1 MPGKIKEHTRM
12 SDKQQISH
20 RRRQLI
26 TGGAALA
33 VTGLGASLAKPVSA
47 ACVSAE
53 EIKFDEVVDI
63 IVVGSGFA
71 GMSAAL
77 QAREAGASVMV
88 VDKMPVFGGN
98 STINGGAMA
107 VAGSPLQQQNG
118 IEDSVDTMVADML
131 EAGRGMNDVEMLKLV
146 CHGTAES
153 CQWLTDYGVKW
164 KPFVQHFGGHS
175 LPRILQTVESSGAGI
190 IRPLVKAAKKR
201 GIDMRTQTKL
211 ESFIKDDQGRVTGI
225 EVKANYFFP
234 KERSGVTRRYGAR
247 KGVIMATGGF
257 GRDIE
262 YRKMQQPKLTKEL
275 DSTNHPG
282 ANADALKQMMLI
294 GANPIHLDQIQLGP
308 WASPD
313 EKGFGTASQ
322 FNTIATYPR
331 GIVVDARTGKR
342 FFNELADRK
351 ARADAIMT
359 RRDAQG
365 QPVYPIGFTNA
376 EGASKAQTLDW
387 GLKYNVIKKADTLE
401 ELAEIYAIPA
411 DALKAQVE
419 SWNKAVDTGE
429 DSEFGRPMQK
439 AMKLE
444 QGPWY
449 AVRMWPKVHYCMGG
463 VKVNT
468 RSEVL
473 HLVSYKPIAGL
484 YAAGEAT
491 GGIHG
496 ASRLGA
502 CAVAEGVVT
511 GRNAG
516 QMCAASKSI
525 VLKHV

>member
-1 MPGKIKEHTRM
+1 M
-12 SDKQQISH
+12 SDEKGLNQS
-20 RRRQLI
+20 RRQLLK
-26 TGGAALA
+26 GGAAMA
-33 VTGLGASLAKPVSA
+33 VAGIGSVVAGAASA
-47 ACVSAE
+47 ACVSDE
-53 EIKFDEVVDI
+53 KVMFDEVVDV

-77 QAREAGASVMV
+77 QARESGASVMV
-88 VDKMPVFGGN
+88 IDKMPVFGGN

-107 VAGSPLQQQNG
+107 VAGSPLQKREG

-131 EAGRGMNDVEMLKLV
+131 ESGRGMNDVEMLKLV
-146 CHGTAES
+146 CNGTAES
-153 CQWLTDYGVKW
+153 CEWLTEHGVKW

-175 LPRILQTVESSGAGI
+175 IPRVLQTVESSGAGI
-190 IRPLVKAAKKR
+190 IRPLVSAAKKQ
-201 GIDMRTQTKL
+201 GIHMRKQTKL
-211 ESFIKDDQGRVTGI
+211 ESFIKNDEGRVIGVQVR
-225 EVKANYFFP
+225 EGYYFP
-234 KERSGVTRRYGAR
+234 KERTGKMRNLGAR

-262 YRKMQQPKLTKEL
+262 YRQMQQPEMNSEL
-275 DSTNHPG
+275 DSTNHAG
-282 ANADALKQMMLI
+282 ATSEALKQMMLI

-322 FNTIATYPR
+322 FNTIATYPS
-331 GIVVDARTGKR
+331 GIVVDSRTGER

-359 RRDAQG
+359 RRDDKG
-365 QPVYPIGFTNA
+365 HPVYPIGFTNA
-376 EGASKAQTLDW
+376 EGAKDAQTLDW
-387 GLKYNVIKKADTLE
+387 GLKYKVIQKAETLD
-401 ELAEIYAIPA
+401 ELAKLYGIPA
-411 DALKAQVE
+411 KALIAQVAR
-419 SWNKAVDTGE
+419 WNKAVAAGKDG
-429 DSEFGRPMQK
+429 EFGRPMQK

-449 AVRMWPKVHYCMGG
+449 GVRMWPKVHYCMGG
-463 VKVNT
+463 VRVNT
-468 RSEVL
+468 HSQVL
-473 HLVSYKPIAGL
+473 HLVTDKPIEGL
-484 YAAGEAT
+484 FAAGEAT

-516 QMCAASKSI
+516 RICSEAQRIRLLES
-525 VLKHV
+525 

>member
-1 MPGKIKEHTRM
+1 MNENELASP
-12 SDKQQISH
+12 
-20 RRRQLI
+20 RRRQLLK
-26 TGGAALA
+26 GSAAMA
-33 VTGLGASLAKPVSA
+33 VAGLGSTVALSASAST
-47 ACVSAE
+47 CVPLVEA
-53 EIKFDEVVDI
+53 KFDDIVDV

-71 GMSAAL
+71 GMSAAI
-77 QAREAGASVMV
+77 QAREAGASVMII
-88 VDKMPVFGGN
+88 DKMPVFGGN

-107 VAGSPLQQQNG
+107 VAGSPLQKKEG

-131 EAGRGMNDVEMLKLV
+131 KAGRGMNDVEMLKLV
-146 CHGTAES
+146 CNGTAQS
-153 CQWLTDYGVKW
+153 CEWLTNYGVQW

-175 LPRILQTVESSGAGI
+175 LPRVLQTIQSSGAGI
-190 IRPLVKAAKKR
+190 IRPLIKAANKH
-201 GIDMRTQTKL
+201 GIVMRNQTKL
-211 ESFIKDDQGRVTGI
+211 EGFVKDEDGRVIGV
-225 EVKANYFFP
+225 EVREGYYFP
-234 KERSGVTRRYGAR
+234 KERTGKMAKIGAR

-262 YRKMQQPKLTKEL
+262 YRQIQQPKLTSEL

-282 ANADALKQMMLI
+282 ATSEALKQMMLL

-322 FNTIATYPR
+322 FNTIATYPS
-331 GIVVDARTGKR
+331 GIVVDVRTGER

-359 RRDAQG
+359 RRDQLG
-365 QPVYPIGFTNA
+365 NPVYPIGFTNA
-376 EGASKAQTLDW
+376 KGAKDAQTLDW
-387 GLKYNVIKKADTLE
+387 GLKYKVIQKADTLD
-401 ELAEIYAIPA
+401 ELARLYDIPA
-411 DALKAQVE
+411 TALKAQV
-419 SWNKAVDTGE
+419 SRWNAAVAKGQ

-463 VKVNT
+463 VRVNT
-468 RSEVL
+468 ASEVL
-473 HLVSYKPIAGL
+473 HLVSNKPIPGL

-516 QMCAASKSI
+516 QHCAEGQAVS
-525 VLKHV
+525 LQMA

>member
-1 MPGKIKEHTRM
+1 MSKEK
-12 SDKQQISH
+12 DICQG
-20 RRRQLI
+20 RRQMMV
-26 TGGAALA
+26 GAAAFA
-33 VTGLGASLAKPVSA
+33 VTGLGAGMASKASASECDKPKTK
-47 ACVSAE
+47 E
-53 EIKFDEVVDI
+53 FDEVVDI

-88 VDKMPVFGGN
+88 IDKMPVFGGN

-107 VAGSPLQQQNG
+107 VAGSPLQKQHG
-118 IEDSVDTMVADML
+118 IQDSVATMVTDML
-131 EAGRGMNDVEMLKLV
+131 EAGRGMNDVEMLELV
-146 CHGTAES
+146 CNGTADS
-153 CQWLTDYGVKW
+153 WQWLTDYGVKW

-175 LPRILQTVESSGAGI
+175 LPRVLQTVESSGAGI
-190 IRPLVKAAKKR
+190 IRPLIAAAKAK
-201 GIDMRTQTKL
+201 GVDMRTQTQL
-211 ESFIKDDQGRVTGI
+211 EGFVKDDTGRVIGI
-225 EVKANYFFP
+225 EVRADYYFP
-234 KERSGVTRRYGAR
+234 KKRTGHIRHYGAR

-262 YRKMQQPKLTKEL
+262 YRQMQQPQLTAEL

-351 ARADAIMT
+351 ARAQAIMT
-359 RRDAQG
+359 RRDDQG
-365 QPVYPIGFTNA
+365 RPVYPIGFTNA
-376 EGASKAQTLDW
+376 KGAKKAQTLDW
-387 GLKYNVIKKADTLE
+387 GLKYHVIKQAETLE
-401 ELAEIYAIPA
+401 ELAKLYGIPPK
-411 DALKAQVE
+411 ALVEQVKE
-419 SWNKAVDTGE
+419 WNLAVDAGV
-429 DSEFGRPMQK
+429 DNEFGRPMQK

-444 QGPWY
+444 KGPWY

-468 RSEVL
+468 HSQVL
-473 HLVSYKPIAGL
+473 HLVTTKPIPGL

-516 QMCAASKSI
+516 RLCAASKSI
-525 VLKHV
+525 DLKQV

>member
-1 MPGKIKEHTRM
+1 MTE
-12 SDKQQISH
+12 KQQISQS
-20 RRRQLI
+20 RRALLKGSVAMAATGFGI
-26 TGGAALA
+26 T
-33 VTGLGASLAKPVSA
+33 SVSA
-47 ACVSAE
+47 VAAE
-53 EIKFDEVVDI
+53 KAAPQVFDEVADV

-88 VDKMPVFGGN
+88 IDKMPVFGGN

-107 VAGSPLQQQNG
+107 VAGSPLQKEAG
-118 IEDSVDTMVADML
+118 IKDNVDVMVSDML
-131 EAGRGMNDVEMLKLV
+131 KAGRGMNDVEMLKLV
-146 CHGTAES
+146 CNGTAES
-153 CQWLTDYGVKW
+153 CAWLMDYGVKW

-175 LPRILQTVESSGAGI
+175 IQRVLQTVESSGAGI
-190 IRPLVKAAKKR
+190 IRPLIKAARGK
-201 GIDMRTQTKL
+201 GIDMRNQVKM
-211 ESFIKDDQGRVTGI
+211 ESFIQDDNGRVIGLQVRENYYFPREKTGQL
-225 EVKANYFFP
+225 
-234 KERSGVTRRYGAR
+234 RTYGAR
-247 KGVIMATGGF
+247 KGIIMATGGF
-257 GRDIE
+257 SRDIE
-262 YRKMQQPKLTKEL
+262 YRMMQLPQLNSDL

-282 ANADALKQMMLI
+282 ATSEALKQMMLI

-322 FNTIATYPR
+322 FNTIATYPH
-331 GIVVDARTGKR
+331 GIVVDVRTGER

-359 RRDAQG
+359 RRDEQHH
-365 QPVYPIGFTNA
+365 PVYPVGFTNA
-376 EGASKAQTLDW
+376 EGAAKAQTLAW
-387 GLKYNVIKKADTLE
+387 GMKYNVIKKADTLE
-401 ELAEIYAIPA
+401 QLAKLYGMPA
-411 DALKAQVE
+411 DKLKAQVAR
-419 SWNKAVDTGE
+419 WNDAVKSGE
-429 DSEFGRPMQK
+429 DKEFGRPMQE
-439 AMKLE
+439 AIVLE

-473 HLVSYKPIAGL
+473 HLVTNEPIPGL

-491 GGIHG
+491 GGVHG

-516 QMCAASKSI
+516 RVCAASESI
-525 VLKHV
+525 RLILA

>member
-1 MPGKIKEHTRM
+1 MSKE
-12 SDKQQISH
+12 KEVCQG
-20 RRRQLI
+20 RRQMM
-26 TGGAALA
+26 TGAAAMA
-33 VTGLGASLAKPVSA
+33 VAGLSAGLTKPVSA
-47 ACVSAE
+47 TTCIGQEAQA
-53 EIKFDEVVDI
+53 FDEIVDV

-88 VDKMPVFGGN
+88 IDKMPVFGGN

-107 VAGSPLQQQNG
+107 VAGSPLQKEKG
-118 IEDSVDTMVADML
+118 IADSVDTMVADML
-131 EAGRGMNDVEMLKLV
+131 ESGRGMNDVEMLKLV
-146 CHGTAES
+146 CNGTAGS
-153 CQWLTDYGVKW
+153 WQWLTDYGVKW

-175 LPRILQTVESSGAGI
+175 LPRVLQTVESSGAGT
-190 IRPLVKAAKKR
+190 IRPLIKAAKAK
-201 GIDMRTQTKL
+201 GVDMRTQTQL
-211 ESFIKDDQGRVTGI
+211 EGFVKDESGRVTGV
-225 EVKANYFFP
+225 EVRADYYFP
-234 KERSGVTRRYGAR
+234 KKRTGHIRHYGAR

-257 GRDIE
+257 GRDIQ
-262 YRKMQQPKLTKEL
+262 YRQMQQPKLTSEL

-331 GIVVDARTGKR
+331 GIVVDVRTGKR

-351 ARADAIMT
+351 ARAEAIMT
-359 RRDAQG
+359 RRDDLG

-376 EGASKAQTLDW
+376 EGAKKAQTLDW
-387 GLKYNVIKKADTLE
+387 GLKYHVIKKAETLE
-401 ELAEIYAIPA
+401 ELAKLYGIPA
-411 DALKAQVE
+411 TALKEQVE
-419 SWNKAVDTGE
+419 EWNRSVDSGE
-429 DSEFGRPMQK
+429 DQAFGRPMQK

-444 QGPWY
+444 RGPWY

-468 RSEVL
+468 QSQVL
-473 HLVSYKPIAGL
+473 HLVTTKPIPGL

-516 QMCAASKSI
+516 RLCAASKSI
-525 VLKHV
+525 DLKHV

>member
-1 MPGKIKEHTRM
+1 M
-12 SDKQQISH
+12 SEKQKMDHS
-20 RRRQLI
+20 RRQLLK
-26 TGGAALA
+26 GGAAL
-33 VTGLGASLAKPVSA
+33 TLAGIGSA
-47 ACVSAE
+47 ATLPVMAATQGKGQT
-53 EIKFDEVVDI
+53 KFDEVVDI
-63 IVVGSGFA
+63 IVIGSGFA

-77 QAREAGASVMV
+77 KARESGDSVMV
-88 VDKMPVFGGN
+88 IDKMPVFGGN

-107 VAGSPLQQQNG
+107 VAGSPLQKQEG

-146 CHGTAES
+146 CNGTAES
-153 CQWLTDYGVKW
+153 CEWLTEHGVKW

-175 LPRILQTVESSGAGI
+175 LPRVLQTVESSGAGI
-190 IRPLVKAAKKR
+190 IRPLIKAAKKA
-201 GIDMRTQTKL
+201 GIDMRNQTKL
-211 ESFIKDDQGRVTGI
+211 ESFVKNDEGRVIGIKVRDGFYFPRNKTGK
-225 EVKANYFFP
+225 VRLF
-234 KERSGVTRRYGAR
+234 GAS

-262 YRKMQQPKLTKEL
+262 YRQMQQPKLTKEL

-282 ANADALKQMMLI
+282 ATSEALKQMMLI

-322 FNTIATYPR
+322 FNTIATYPS
-331 GIVVDARTGKR
+331 GIVVDSRTGER

-359 RRDAQG
+359 RRDEQG
-365 QPVYPIGFTNA
+365 NPVYPIGFTNA
-376 EGASKAQTLDW
+376 QGAKKAQTLAW
-387 GLKYNVIKKADTLE
+387 GLKYKVIQKAETLD
-401 ELAEIYAIPA
+401 ELAQLYGIPA
-411 DALKAQVE
+411 KALKEQVAR
-419 SWNKAVDTGE
+419 WNQAVSAGK

-449 AVRMWPKVHYCMGG
+449 GVRMWPKVHYCMGG
-463 VKVNT
+463 VRVNT
-468 RSEVL
+468 HSQVL
-473 HLVSYKPIAGL
+473 HLVTDKPIEGL
-484 YAAGEAT
+484 FAAGEAT

-516 QMCAASKSI
+516 QMCTQSKR
-525 VLKHV
+525 VELAQA

>member
-1 MPGKIKEHTRM
+1 MNDKEQV
-12 SDKQQISH
+12 SLG
-20 RRRQLI
+20 RRQLLK
-26 TGGAALA
+26 GGAAMA
-33 VTGLGASLAKPVSA
+33 VAGLGSSVALSANA
-47 ACVSAE
+47 ACVPQADA
-53 EIKFDEVVDI
+53 KFDEVVDV

-77 QAREAGASVMV
+77 QARENGSSVMII
-88 VDKMPVFGGN
+88 DKMPVFGGN

-107 VAGSPLQQQNG
+107 VAGSPLQKKEG
-118 IEDSVDTMVADML
+118 IEDSVDVMVADML

-146 CHGTAES
+146 CNGTSES
-153 CQWLTDYGVKW
+153 CDWLINHGVEW

-175 LPRILQTVESSGAGI
+175 IPRVLQTVQSSGAGI
-190 IRPLVKAAKKR
+190 IRPLIKVAKKN
-201 GIDMRTQTKL
+201 GIEMRNQAKL
-211 ESFIKDDQGRVTGI
+211 EGFIKDENGRVIGI
-225 EVKANYFFP
+225 DVRQGYYFP
-234 KERSGVTRRYGAR
+234 KERTGKMIKIGAR

-257 GRDIE
+257 GNDIE
-262 YRKMQQPKLTKEL
+262 YRQMQQPEYTNQL

-282 ANADALKQMMLI
+282 ATSEALKQMMLL

-322 FNTIATYPR
+322 FNTIATYPS
-331 GIVVDARTGKR
+331 GIVVDVRTGER

-359 RRDAQG
+359 RRDDQG
-365 QPVYPIGFTNA
+365 NPVYPIGFTNA
-376 EGASKAQTLDW
+376 EGAKDAQTLDW

-401 ELAEIYAIPA
+401 ELAKIYNMPA
-411 DALKAQVE
+411 KALIAQVE
-419 SWNKAVDTGE
+419 RWNESVTNGN

-439 AMKLE
+439 AMLLDK
-444 QGPWY
+444 GPWY
-449 AVRMWPKVHYCMGG
+449 GVRMWPKVHYCMGG
-463 VKVNT
+463 VRVNT
-468 RSEVL
+468 ASEVL
-473 HLVSYKPIAGL
+473 HLVTNKPIPGL

-516 QMCAASKSI
+516 RHCAENQA
-525 VLKHV
+525 VTLKLA

>member
-1 MPGKIKEHTRM
+1 MNEKKLASPE
-12 SDKQQISH
+12 
-20 RRRQLI
+20 RRQLLK
-26 TGGAALA
+26 GGAAMA
-33 VTGLGASLAKPVSA
+33 VASLGAAMPLSANA
-47 ACVSAE
+47 ACMPQEKV
-53 EIKFDEVVDI
+53 KFDEIVDV

-77 QAREAGASVMV
+77 QAKEAGASVMV
-88 VDKMPVFGGN
+88 IDKMPVFGGN

-107 VAGSPLQQQNG
+107 VAGSPLQKKEG
-118 IEDSVDTMVADML
+118 IEDSVDIMVADML

-146 CHGTAES
+146 CNGTAES
-153 CQWLTDYGVKW
+153 CEWLTNYGVQW

-175 LPRILQTVESSGAGI
+175 IPRVLQTIQSSGAGI
-190 IRPLVKAAKKR
+190 IRPLISAAKKH
-201 GIDMRTQTKL
+201 GIAMRNQAKL
-211 ESFIKDDQGRVTGI
+211 EGFIKDDTGRVIGV
-225 EVKANYFFP
+225 EVREGYYFP
-234 KERSGVTRRYGAR
+234 KERTGKMVNIGAR

-262 YRKMQQPKLTKEL
+262 YRQMQQPKLTSEL
-275 DSTNHPG
+275 DSTNHAG
-282 ANADALKQMMLI
+282 ATSEALKQMMLL

-322 FNTIATYPR
+322 FNTIATYPS
-331 GIVVDARTGKR
+331 GIVVDVRTGER

-359 RRDAQG
+359 RRDADG

-376 EGASKAQTLDW
+376 EGAKNAQTLDW
-387 GLKYNVIKKADTLE
+387 GLKYKVIQKANNLD
-401 ELAEIYAIPA
+401 ELAELYGIPA
-411 DALKAQVE
+411 AALKAQVAR
-419 SWNKAVDTGE
+419 WNDAVTQGKDN
-429 DSEFGRPMQK
+429 EFNRPMQK

-468 RSEVL
+468 ASEVL
-473 HLVSYKPIAGL
+473 HLVSNKPIPGL

-516 QMCAASKSI
+516 SHCANNQAAS
-525 VLKHV
+525 LHLA

>member
-1 MPGKIKEHTRM
+1 MNDNKLASPG
-12 SDKQQISH
+12 
-20 RRRQLI
+20 RRQLLK
-26 TGGAALA
+26 GGAAFA
-33 VTGLGASLAKPVSA
+33 VAGISAGTTLSANASECTAKPP
-47 ACVSAE
+47 
-53 EIKFDEVVDI
+53 KFDHVVDV

-77 QAREAGASVMV
+77 QAKEAGASVMV
-88 VDKMPVFGGN
+88 IDKMPVFGGN

-107 VAGSPLQQQNG
+107 VAGSPLQKKEG
-118 IEDSVDTMVADML
+118 IEDSVETMVADML
-131 EAGRGMNDVEMLKLV
+131 KAGRGMNDVEMLKLV
-146 CHGTAES
+146 CNGTAES
-153 CQWLTDYGVKW
+153 CQWLTDYGVQW

-175 LPRILQTVESSGAGI
+175 LPRVLQTIQSSGAGI
-190 IRPLVKAAKKR
+190 IRPLIQAATKH
-201 GIDMRTQTKL
+201 GIDMRKQTKL
-211 ESFIKDDQGRVTGI
+211 EGFIKDPQGRVIGV
-225 EVKANYFFP
+225 EVREGYYFP
-234 KERSGVTRRYGAR
+234 KQRTGKLAKLGAR

-262 YRKMQQPKLTKEL
+262 YRQMQQPKLTSEL

-282 ANADALKQMMLI
+282 ATSEALKQMMLL

-322 FNTIATYPR
+322 FNTIATYPS
-331 GIVVDARTGKR
+331 GIVVDVRTGER

-359 RRDAQG
+359 RRDEHG
-365 QPVYPIGFTNA
+365 KPVYPIGFTNA
-376 EGASKAQTLDW
+376 IGAKDAQTLDW
-387 GLKYNVIKKADTLE
+387 GLKYKVISQSATLDD
-401 ELAEIYAIPA
+401 LAKQYGIPA
-411 DALKAQVE
+411 QALKDQVARWNQAVAQGKDE
-419 SWNKAVDTGE
+419 Q
-429 DSEFGRPMQK
+429 FGRPMQK
-439 AMKLE
+439 AIKLE

-468 RSEVL
+468 ASEVL
-473 HLVSYKPIAGL
+473 HLVSNQPIQGL

-516 QMCAASKSI
+516 QHCAQSPAVELQLI
-525 VLKHV
+525 